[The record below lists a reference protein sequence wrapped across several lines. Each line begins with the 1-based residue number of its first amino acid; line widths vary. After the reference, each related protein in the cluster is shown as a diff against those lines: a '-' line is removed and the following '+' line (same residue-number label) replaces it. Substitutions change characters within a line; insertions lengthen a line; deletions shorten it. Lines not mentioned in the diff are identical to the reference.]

1 MFVVRQWKFVLFAS
15 FLLILWAAVPARAD
29 SGAMAK
35 VRTVINKAMD
45 IQTNPQLQG
54 AAHRKQRGALI
65 RKLISKNFLSAE
77 MAKESLQE
85 YWGRLLPGQR
95 ARYTKLLTAIFISS
109 YTRQVVDFLKREKVR
124 YPGETPDGSFTKV
137 KTVIMR
143 TNEHIPVDYIM
154 QQSGGQWMIRDVLID
169 GVGIVETYKSSFST
183 FLRTHTFNDLI
194 KRMAIQQEANSGL

>member
-1 MFVVRQWKFVLFAS
+1 MFAVRQWKFVLFAS

-85 YWGRLLPGQR
+85 YWGRRCPACR
-95 ARYTKLLTAIFISS
+95 
-109 YTRQVVDFLKREKVR
+109 
-124 YPGETPDGSFTKV
+124 
-137 KTVIMR
+137 
-143 TNEHIPVDYIM
+143 N
-154 QQSGGQWMIRDVLID
+154 
-169 GVGIVETYKSSFST
+169 
-183 FLRTHTFNDLI
+183 
-194 KRMAIQQEANSGL
+194 